1 MFEDACLGAGSV
13 MEKSPGR
20 RLLTDATTLVGRGW
34 CQGAEAVG
42 QDGETLDPWD
52 DQAVS
57 WSLLGAIVAVLES
70 EARDAGEIPFE
81 ELATAL
87 NALAAII
94 HVDSLAVWNDDPERT
109 QQKVLATLAAA
120 KGCYESPCPDGAA
133 FTLN

>member
-1 MFEDACLGAGSV
+1 

-20 RLLTDATTLVGRGW
+20 RLLTDAATLVGRGW

-70 EARDAGEIPFE
+70 ETPDAGEIPLE
-81 ELATAL
+81 ELAAAL

-94 HVDSLAVWNDDPERT
+94 HVDSLAV
-109 QQKVLATLAAA
+109 
-120 KGCYESPCPDGAA
+120 
-133 FTLN
+133 